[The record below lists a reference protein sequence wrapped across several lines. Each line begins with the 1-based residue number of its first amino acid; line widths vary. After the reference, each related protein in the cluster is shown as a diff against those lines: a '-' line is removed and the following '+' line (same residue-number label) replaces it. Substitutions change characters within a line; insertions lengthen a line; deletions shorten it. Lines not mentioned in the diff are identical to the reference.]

1 MQYAPKR
8 IAICSKTPCNMQQ
21 NTLRLAAKRKVFCCE
36 TQGKMVQNANLNA
49 AFRE

>member
-1 MQYAPKR
+1 
-8 IAICSKTPCNMQQ
+8 MQQ
-21 NTLRLAAKRKVFCCE
+21 NTLRFAAKRKGVFGS

>member
-1 MQYAPKR
+1 MHQNAAQYAAKHL
-8 IAICSKTPCNMQQ
+8 AFSSK
-21 NTLRLAAKRKVFCCE
+21 